1 MFFYGYGSA
10 FECRV
15 LQVAPERSP
24 WHQVRAAVFVRDA
37 LWNGGMVPPAFPWRC
52 A

>member
-1 MFFYGYGSA
+1 MTAYIAAGLVELLHQFYGYGSA

-15 LQVAPERSP
+15 LQVVPERSP

-37 LWNGGMVPPAFPWRC
+37 L
-52 A
+52 